1 MIELIKEALN
11 QYFSDYKEYQIAI
24 LIGFTLL
31 IAIIQFV
38 QAIWISRTIEKYK
51 AELKRTEIKFSR
63 YHNLQVDAL
72 KSIYTKLVLFHGAN
86 TILLKIR
93 LESDHDVKFEK
104 CIDNWIRTYN
114 NCINEFSLEKILLPN
129 ELKELVGNTLKRF
142 DIVKDILIKG
152 KDDLVSLGQEID
164 EDYGIGKY
172 EYDDRELVII
182 STAINKLVSENKME
196 KCEESIL
203 SLRKSIEDYFE
214 DINKSVC

>member
-1 MIELIKEALN
+1 MIELINEALN
-11 QYFSDYKEYQIAI
+11 QYFSDYREYQITI
-24 LIGFTLL
+24 LIGFEIL
-31 IAIIQFV
+31 IAIIQV
-38 QAIWISRTIEKYK
+38 GQAIWISRTIEKFK
-51 AELKRTEIKFSR
+51 TELKKSEIKFSR

-86 TILLKIR
+86 TMLLKIR

-114 NCINEFSLEKILLPN
+114 NCINEFSLEKILLPK

-142 DIVKDILIKG
+142 DIVKDILING
-152 KDDLVSLGQEID
+152 KNDLVSLGQEID
-164 EDYGIGKY
+164 EDYGIDMY
-172 EYDDRELVII
+172 EFQYRELAI
-182 STAINKLVSENKME
+182 SRTAINKLVSENKME

-214 DINKSVC
+214 EMNK

>member
-1 MIELIKEALN
+1 MIKEALN
-11 QYFSDYKEYQIAI
+11 QYFSDYREYQITI
-24 LIGFTLL
+24 LIGFEIL
-31 IAIIQFV
+31 IAIIQV
-38 QAIWISRTIEKYK
+38 GQAIWISRTIEKFK
-51 AELKRTEIKFSR
+51 TELKKSEIKFSR

-86 TILLKIR
+86 TMLLKIR

-114 NCINEFSLEKILLPN
+114 NCINEFSLEKILLPK

-142 DIVKDILIKG
+142 DIVKDILING
-152 KDDLVSLGQEID
+152 KNDLVSLGQEID
-164 EDYGIGKY
+164 EDYGIDMY
-172 EYDDRELVII
+172 EFQYRELAII
-182 STAINKLVSENKME
+182 RTAINKLVSENKME

-214 DINKSVC
+214 EMNK

>member
-1 MIELIKEALN
+1 MVELIKEALN

-24 LIGFTLL
+24 LIGFAIL
-31 IAIIQFV
+31 IAIIQV
-38 QAIWISRTIEKYK
+38 GQAIWISRTIEKFK

-86 TILLKIR
+86 KMLLKIR
-93 LESDHDVKFEK
+93 LEPDHNAKFEK
-104 CIDNWIRTYN
+104 CIDNWIHTYV

-129 ELKELVGNTLKRF
+129 KFKELVENTLMSF

-152 KDDLVSLGQEID
+152 KDDLVSLDQEI
-164 EDYGIGKY
+164 EDGIDRY
-172 EYDDRELVII
+172 EYEDKELAII
-182 STAINKLVSENKME
+182 SSAINKLVSENKME

>member
-11 QYFSDYKEYQIAI
+11 QYFSDYREYQITI
-24 LIGFTLL
+24 LIGFEIL
-31 IAIIQFV
+31 IAIIQV
-38 QAIWISRTIEKYK
+38 GQAIWISRTIEKFK
-51 AELKRTEIKFSR
+51 TELKKSEIKFSR

-86 TILLKIR
+86 TMLLKIR

-114 NCINEFSLEKILLPN
+114 NCINEFSLEKILLPK

-142 DIVKDILIKG
+142 DIVKDILING
-152 KDDLVSLGQEID
+152 KNDLVSLGQEID
-164 EDYGIGKY
+164 EDYGIDMY
-172 EYDDRELVII
+172 EFQYRELAII
-182 STAINKLVSENKME
+182 RTAINKLVSENKME

-214 DINKSVC
+214 EMNK